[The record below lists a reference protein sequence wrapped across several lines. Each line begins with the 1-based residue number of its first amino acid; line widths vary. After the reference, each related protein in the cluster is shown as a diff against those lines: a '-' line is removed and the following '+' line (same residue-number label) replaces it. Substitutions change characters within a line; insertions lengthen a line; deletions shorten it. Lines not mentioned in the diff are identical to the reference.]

1 MRARRAPPVRR
12 PRFQAGSRGVAL
24 FARQERRRQN
34 QPAAHADR
42 PAAAGSRRNP
52 LEGPVDPIRRFP
64 RRPLL
69 PRPPECH
76 QGRTDPA
83 GKPARRRPAGR
94 RGALRGRRHR
104 RAGAGRPGRP
114 RGSGL
119 QVPVARPEAPRRAG
133 PPRQGKASAVGARR
147 ALCRARRRRRRL
159 AGRHHLRS
167 PATRRPGRDDHP
179 PACRRPGR
187 HRSRTASVLMFKI
200 ITAVIGRDL
209 KLAMRRQADIVSAVF
224 FFIIVV
230 SLFPLGIGPEPD
242 LLRKLAPGV
251 LWVAALLATMLSL
264 PRLFADDHRDGT
276 LEQLALAP
284 HPLGLVVTG
293 KVIAHWLVSGLP
305 LALIAPVLGIQ
316 FDLSA
321 DALLVLT
328 GAILLG
334 TPALSGIGAIG
345 AALTLG
351 LRGGGVLLSL
361 LVLPLYIP
369 VLIFGAGAVDAT
381 VSGLGGEGH
390 LSLLAAITFASVGF
404 APWATAAALKIALE

>member
-1 MRARRAPPVRR
+1 M
-12 PRFQAGSRGVAL
+12 L
-24 FARQERRRQN
+24 
-34 QPAAHADR
+34 
-42 PAAAGSRRNP
+42 
-52 LEGPVDPIRRFP
+52 
-64 RRPLL
+64 
-69 PRPPECH
+69 
-76 QGRTDPA
+76 
-83 GKPARRRPAGR
+83 
-94 RGALRGRRHR
+94 
-104 RAGAGRPGRP
+104 
-114 RGSGL
+114 
-119 QVPVARPEAPRRAG
+119 
-133 PPRQGKASAVGARR
+133 
-147 ALCRARRRRRRL
+147 
-159 AGRHHLRS
+159 
-167 PATRRPGRDDHP
+167 
-179 PACRRPGR
+179 
-187 HRSRTASVLMFKI
+187 KI
-200 ITAVIGRDL
+200 ILAVVGRDL
-209 KLAMRRQADIVSAVF
+209 KLAMRRQADIVSALF
-224 FFIIVV
+224 FFVIVV
-230 SLFPLGIGPEPD
+230 SLFPLGIGPEAD

-316 FDLSA
+316 FDLSN

-334 TPALSGIGAIG
+334 TPALSSIGAIG

-390 LSLLAAITFASVGF
+390 LSLLAAMTLASLGF
-404 APWATAAALKIALE
+404 APWASAAALKIALE